1 MVAGF
6 PGEILSSALPRALV
20 SAGWST
26 EKQGTVFYVILDT
39 LFSAAAM
46 AFADYF
52 MDSVSVSD
60 LAILIISLLFAAA
73 SIKDFREKVRK
84 DQGRRE

>member
-1 MVAGF
+1 
-6 PGEILSSALPRALV
+6 
-20 SAGWST
+20 
-26 EKQGTVFYVILDT
+26 
-39 LFSAAAM
+39 M